1 VTELPTV
8 QIGTPED
15 IHQLMALSAEA
26 CDENGF
32 VVPKTEMILEQIW
45 SALNGDAGLVG
56 KITGPDGTIEG
67 AILLRITKLFYSDQP
82 VLEEK
87 GIFVHPDY
95 RSAKVGR
102 ARMLC
107 EFAKRAA
114 ESLNIPLLIGVLSNT
129 RTEAKIRL
137 YKRQFGEPA
146 GVFFLYNA
154 KTGVP
159 GSTLAT
165 E

>member
-1 VTELPTV
+1 MIESAAV
-8 QIGTPED
+8 QVGTPED
-15 IHQLMALSAEA
+15 IDQLMALSAEA

-32 VVPKTEMILEQIW
+32 VAPKPEMILEQIW
-45 SALNGDAGLVG
+45 SALNQDAGLVG
-56 KITGPDGTIEG
+56 KITASDGTIEG

-87 GIFVHPDY
+87 GLFVHPDY
-95 RSAKVGR
+95 RSGKLGR
-102 ARMLC
+102 ARMLI
-107 EFAKRAA
+107 EFAKSSAK
-114 ESLNIPLLIGVLSNT
+114 SLDLPLLIGVLSNT

-137 YKRQFGEPA
+137 YERQFGGPA

-154 KTGVP
+154 KTGVS